1 MATKV
6 GPTGDIR
13 PTDRRESYL
22 DLHASGCV
30 VFTLIA
36 LGYLASLFALQ
47 LHHPVIYVLLLAED
61 SWGENATFA
70 GYTLTA
76 FLVGRLAV
84 QPGPRH
90 QRVIWA
96 VIAAIAAFIAFE
108 EISWGQRIFGL
119 STPELLLE
127 INDQG
132 ELNFHNI
139 EGFPDEHLRKGVGR
153 GLFAWTLISAAALQV
168 RQRFSVNPMARGLPF
183 FPLRLWACCFV
194 VVWLFERWPVIR
206 SDEFG
211 ELALALLALVWAA
224 DLYVHFSTRPA
235 RGSERLLRN
244 RFTAFVAAAALTSAL
259 TLTFPENSTFGWWLN
274 FAAAH
279 KFPNSGLM
287 EQSREIFDYILANP
301 QYATDETLTNYR
313 RLFPDQNDQ

>member
-1 MATKV
+1 M
-6 GPTGDIR
+6 
-13 PTDRRESYL
+13 
-22 DLHASGCV
+22 
-30 VFTLIA
+30 
-36 LGYLASLFALQ
+36 
-47 LHHPVIYVLLLAED
+47 
-61 SWGENATFA
+61 
-70 GYTLTA
+70 
-76 FLVGRLAV
+76 
-84 QPGPRH
+84 
-90 QRVIWA
+90 
-96 VIAAIAAFIAFE
+96 
-108 EISWGQRIFGL
+108 
-119 STPELLLE
+119 E

-168 RQRFSVNPMARGLPF
+168 RQRFSVNPMASGLPF